1 MRFRACVAALAAVM
15 SPGALFAMDAAT
27 PPPALGAHVFLGQ
40 GEGIGVDPAVTPPM
54 DTQPSGSVFVAFN
67 AGYASNDDA
76 PIDSYRNTWRP
87 LGRSMTYA
95 NYGDRFAV
103 RAYVALGGKGGP
115 GHTVSIRKRGEP
127 TGELSLPFVEV
138 RHATRVQAMA
148 QSYAHPAPVVVSDT
162 IHVDGPA
169 TLLAFWWGDGGV
181 KRMTLTPS
189 DGFQVIDTFTTLPDE
204 SGVQGVVAWREVK
217 EPGTYRVHWT
227 AEPVQG
233 AALWL
238 MAIR

>member
-15 SPGALFAMDAAT
+15 SPLALLAMDAAT
-27 PPPALGAHVFLGQ
+27 PPALGAHVFLGQ

-76 PIDSYRNTWRP
+76 PIDSYRNAWRP

-138 RHATRVQAMA
+138 RRATRVQAMA
-148 QSYAHPAPVVVSDT
+148 QSYADPAPVVASDT

-181 KRMTLTPS
+181 KRMTVTPS

-227 AEPVQG
+227 TEPVQG